1 MFPTMQTDDLRGAV
15 ADGMPQT
22 TKDLEHLV
30 RIPSIAFPGYD
41 PTPVHASAVATAEIL
56 EAAGLQ
62 GVRVIELPDG
72 VDHPAVF
79 GEIPARDGAPT
90 ILLYAHHDVQPEGPL
105 DEWESPPFEP
115 VVRDGRIY
123 GRGTSDDK
131 CGIVMHA
138 AALRAWGARPPVG
151 VKVLVEGEEEAGTE
165 HLPFLIRDNA
175 DLVRADVAV
184 IADSGNWR
192 RGVPTL
198 TTTLRGVVDCR
209 VEVRVLEKAVHSG
222 SYGGAIPDAL
232 TSLARLLA
240 TLHDA
245 TGNVAIAGLS
255 SAPWNGVQYDV
266 SAFREEAGVL
276 DGVEWIGE
284 GSLAERL
291 WTKPAVSVLGVDAP
305 RVREASNQLVPVA
318 TAKVSLRIPPGQDAE
333 RAMDALVAHLQTHAP
348 WGVRVRVERG
358 TGGEPFA
365 VQADGPAYAA
375 ARGAMSEAWGAETV
389 DMGAGGSIPLVPL
402 LAEMFPGIAVLMLG
416 PSDELAAAHSVNESL
431 ALQEL
436 ERGAVAEA
444 LLFDRLANL
453 A

>member
-1 MFPTMQTDDLRGAV
+1 MDLDELRRAV
-15 ADGMPQT
+15 SDLMPRTQQ
-22 TKDLEHLV
+22 DLERLV

-41 PTPVHASAVATAEIL
+41 TAPVHDSAVASAEIL

-72 VDHPAVF
+72 VDHPAVV
-79 GEIPARDGAPT
+79 GELPAPDGAPT

-131 CGIVMHA
+131 CGVVMHA
-138 AALRAWGARPPVG
+138 AAIRAWGARPPVG
-151 VKVLVEGEEEAGTE
+151 VKVLVEGEEEAATD
-165 HLPFLIRDNA
+165 HLPFLIRENA
-175 DLVRADVAV
+175 DRVRADVAV

-222 SYGGAIPDAL
+222 SFGGPIPDAL
-232 TSLARLLA
+232 TSLCLLLA
-240 TLHDA
+240 TLHDER
-245 TGNVAIAGLS
+245 GDVAIGGLAS
-255 SAPWNGVQYDV
+255 GRWTGAEYDPD
-266 SAFREEAGVL
+266 AFRAESGLL
-276 DGVEWIGE
+276 DGVEWIGT

-291 WTKPAVSVLGVDAP
+291 WTRPAVSVLGIDAP
-305 RVREASNQLVPVA
+305 RVREASNQLVPA
-318 TAKVSLRIPPGQDAE
+318 AAAKVSLRIPPGQDASG
-333 RAMDALVAHLQTHAP
+333 AMDALVSHLERHAP

-365 VQADGPAYAA
+365 VDADGPAYAA
-375 ARGAMSEAWGAETV
+375 AREAMAEAWGRGTV

-402 LAEMFPGIAVLMLG
+402 LADTFPGIAVLMLG

-431 ALQEL
+431 ALEEL
-436 ERGAVAEA
+436 ERCTVAEA
-444 LLFDRLANL
+444 RLFDRLAKL
-453 A
+453 G

>member
-1 MFPTMQTDDLRGAV
+1 MDTNDLRRAV
-15 ADGMPQT
+15 ADGMQQT
-22 TKDLEHLV
+22 TDDLEHLV

-41 PTPVHASAVATAEIL
+41 PAPVHASAVATAEIL
-56 EAAGLQ
+56 EAAGLR
-62 GVRVIELPDG
+62 GVRLLEMPDG

-79 GEIPARDGAPT
+79 GELPAPEGAPT

-105 DEWESPPFEP
+105 EQWDSPPFEP
-115 VVRDGRIY
+115 VVRGGRMF

-138 AALRAWGARPPVG
+138 ASIRAWAANPPIG
-151 VKVLVEGEEEAGTE
+151 VKVLVEGEEEAGTD

-209 VEVRVLEKAVHSG
+209 VEIRVLQKAAHSG

-232 TSLARLLA
+232 SSLARLLA
-240 TLHDA
+240 TLHDER
-245 TGNVAIAGLS
+245 GNVAIAGLAS
-255 SAPWNGVQYDV
+255 SPWQGVEYDV
-266 SAFREEAGVL
+266 DALREEAAVL
-276 DGVEWIGE
+276 DGVQMIGD

-291 WTKPAVSVLGVDAP
+291 WTRPAVSVLGIDAP

-318 TAKVSLRIPPGQDAE
+318 TAKVSLRIPPGQGAE
-333 RAMDALVAHLQTHAP
+333 AAMDALVAHLETHAP

-358 TGGEPFA
+358 TAGEPFA
-365 VQADGPAYAA
+365 VRADGPAYTA
-375 ARGAMSEAWGAETV
+375 AREAMADAWGRETV

-402 LAEMFPGIAVLMLG
+402 LAATFPGISVLILG

-431 ALQEL
+431 ALEEL

-444 LLFDRLANL
+444 LLFDRLAKS

>member
-1 MFPTMQTDDLRGAV
+1 MDIDDLRRAV
-15 ADGMPQT
+15 ADGMQQT
-22 TKDLEHLV
+22 IRDLERLV
-30 RIPSIAFPGYD
+30 RIPSIAFPGYE
-41 PTPVHASAVATAEIL
+41 PGPVHDSAVATAEIL
-56 EAAGLQ
+56 EAAGLRE
-62 GVRVIELPDG
+62 VRLLELPDG
-72 VDHPAVF
+72 VDHPAGF
-79 GEIPARDGAPT
+79 GELPAPDGAPT

-105 DEWESPPFEP
+105 EQWDSPPFDP
-115 VVRDGRIY
+115 VVRDGRMY

-138 AALRAWGARPPVG
+138 AAIRAWAANPPVG

-209 VEVRVLEKAVHSG
+209 VEVRVLDKAVHSG

-240 TLHDA
+240 TLHDDR
-245 TGNVAIAGLS
+245 GNVAIAGLAT
-255 SAPWNGVQYDV
+255 APWHGVEYDV
-266 SAFREEAGVL
+266 DAFREEAGVL
-276 DGVEWIGE
+276 DGVRMIGD

-291 WTKPAVSVLGVDAP
+291 WTRPAVSVLGIDAP

-318 TAKVSLRIPPGQDAE
+318 TAKVSLRIPPGQDAGA
-333 RAMDALVAHLQTHAP
+333 AMDALVSHLETHAP
-348 WGVRVRVERG
+348 WGVRVTVERG

-365 VQADGPAYAA
+365 VDADGPVFTA
-375 ARGAMSEAWGAETV
+375 AREAMAEAWGRETV

-402 LAEMFPGIAVLMLG
+402 LAETFPGIAVLLLG

-431 ALQEL
+431 ALEEL

-444 LLFDRLANL
+444 LLLARLANGR
-453 A
+453 

>member
-1 MFPTMQTDDLRGAV
+1 MDTNDLRRAV
-15 ADGMPQT
+15 ADGMQQAT
-22 TKDLEHLV
+22 DDLEHLV

-41 PTPVHASAVATAEIL
+41 PAPVHASAVATAEIL
-56 EAAGLQ
+56 EAAGLR
-62 GVRVIELPDG
+62 GVRLLEMPDG

-79 GEIPARDGAPT
+79 GELPAPEGAPT

-105 DEWESPPFEP
+105 EQWDSPPFEP
-115 VVRDGRIY
+115 VVRGGRMF

-138 AALRAWGARPPVG
+138 ASIRAWAANPPIG
-151 VKVLVEGEEEAGTE
+151 VKVLVEGEEEAGTD

-209 VEVRVLEKAVHSG
+209 VEIRVLQKAAHSG

-232 TSLARLLA
+232 SSLARLLA
-240 TLHDA
+240 TLHDER
-245 TGNVAIAGLS
+245 GNVAIAGLAS
-255 SAPWNGVQYDV
+255 SPWQGVEYDV
-266 SAFREEAGVL
+266 GALREDAAVL
-276 DGVEWIGE
+276 DGVQMIGD

-291 WTKPAVSVLGVDAP
+291 WARPAVSVLGIDAP

-318 TAKVSLRIPPGQDAE
+318 TAKVSLRIPPGQEAE
-333 RAMDALVAHLQTHAP
+333 AAMDALVAHLETHAP

-365 VQADGPAYAA
+365 VQADGPAYTA
-375 ARGAMSEAWGAETV
+375 AREAMADAWGRETV

-402 LAEMFPGIAVLMLG
+402 LAATFPGISVLILG

-431 ALQEL
+431 ALEEL

-444 LLFDRLANL
+444 LLFGRLAKS

>member
-1 MFPTMQTDDLRGAV
+1 MDIDDLRRAV
-15 ADGMPQT
+15 ADGMQQT
-22 TKDLEHLV
+22 TRDLERLV
-30 RIPSIAFPGYD
+30 RIPSIAFPGYE
-41 PTPVHASAVATAEIL
+41 PGPVHDSAVATAEIL
-56 EAAGLQ
+56 EAAGLRE
-62 GVRVIELPDG
+62 VRLLELPDG

-79 GEIPARDGAPT
+79 GELPAPDGAPT

-105 DEWESPPFEP
+105 EQWDSPPFDP
-115 VVRDGRIY
+115 VVRDGRMY

-138 AALRAWGARPPVG
+138 AAIRAWAANPPVG

-209 VEVRVLEKAVHSG
+209 VEVRVLDKAVHSG

-240 TLHDA
+240 TLHDDR
-245 TGNVAIAGLS
+245 GNVAIAGLAT
-255 SAPWNGVQYDV
+255 APWHGVEYDV
-266 SAFREEAGVL
+266 DAFREEAGVL
-276 DGVEWIGE
+276 DGVRMIGD

-291 WTKPAVSVLGVDAP
+291 WTRPAVSVLGIDAP

-318 TAKVSLRIPPGQDAE
+318 TAKVSLRIPPGQDAGA
-333 RAMDALVAHLQTHAP
+333 AMDALVSHLETHAP
-348 WGVRVRVERG
+348 WGVRVTVERG

-365 VQADGPAYAA
+365 VDADGPVFTA
-375 ARGAMSEAWGAETV
+375 AREAMAEAWGRETV

-402 LAEMFPGIAVLMLG
+402 LAETFPGIAVLLLG

-431 ALQEL
+431 ALEEL

-444 LLFDRLANL
+444 LLLARLANGR
-453 A
+453 

>member
-1 MFPTMQTDDLRGAV
+1 MQTDDLRRAV
-15 ADGMPQT
+15 SGRMPQT
-22 TKDLEHLV
+22 TADLERLV

-41 PTPVHASAVATAEIL
+41 PAPVHASAVATAEIL

-62 GVRVIELPDG
+62 GVRVLELPDG

-79 GEIPARDGAPT
+79 GELPAPEGAPT

-105 DEWESPPFEP
+105 EEWDSPPFEP
-115 VVRDGRIY
+115 VVRDGRMY

-138 AALRAWGARPPVG
+138 AAIGAWSADPPVG

-209 VEVRVLEKAVHSG
+209 VEVRVLDKAVHSG
-222 SYGGAIPDAL
+222 SYGGGIPDAL
-232 TSLARLLA
+232 TSLCRLLA
-240 TLHDA
+240 TLHDER
-245 TGNVAIAGLS
+245 GNVAIAGLTTG
-255 SAPWNGVQYDV
+255 PWNGVAYDEE
-266 SAFREEAGVL
+266 AFRQEAGVR
-276 DGVEWIGE
+276 DGVASIGD
-284 GSLAERL
+284 GPLAERL
-291 WTKPAVSVLGVDAP
+291 WTKPAVSVLGIDAP

-318 TAKVSLRIPPGQDAE
+318 TAKVSLRIPPGQDANA
-333 RAMDALVAHLQTHAP
+333 AMDALVHHLETHAP
-348 WGVRVRVERG
+348 WGVGVRVDRG

-365 VQADGPAYAA
+365 VDAEGPTYAA
-375 ARGAMSEAWGAETV
+375 ARRAMGEAWGRDTV

-402 LAEMFPGIAVLMLG
+402 LAETFPGIAILICG
-416 PSDELAAAHSVNESL
+416 ASDELAAAHSVNESL
-431 ALQEL
+431 ALDEL
-436 ERGAVAEA
+436 ERAAVAEA
-444 LLFDRLANL
+444 LLFGRLANP

>member
-1 MFPTMQTDDLRGAV
+1 MQTDDLRRGV
-15 ADGMPQT
+15 SDGMPQT
-22 TKDLEHLV
+22 TDELERLV

-41 PTPVHASAVATAEIL
+41 PSPVHASAVTTAEIL
-56 EAAGLQ
+56 EAAGLRD
-62 GVRVIELPDG
+62 VRVVELPDG

-79 GEIPARDGAPT
+79 GQIPAPQGAPT

-105 DEWESPPFEP
+105 DEWDSPPFEP
-115 VVRDGRIY
+115 VIRDGRMF

-138 AALRAWGARPPVG
+138 AAIRAWGGRPPIG
-151 VKVLVEGEEEAGTE
+151 VKVLVEGEEEAGTD
-165 HLPFLIRDNA
+165 HLPFLIQENA

-232 TSLARLLA
+232 TSLCRLLA
-240 TLHDA
+240 TLHDER
-245 TGNVAIAGLS
+245 GNVAIAGLVS
-255 SAPWNGVQYDV
+255 GRWDGVEYDAA
-266 SAFREEAGVL
+266 AFREEAGVL
-276 DGVEWIGE
+276 DGVEWIGD
-284 GSLAERL
+284 GPLAARL
-291 WTKPAVSVLGVDAP
+291 WTKPAVSVLGIDAP

-318 TAKVSLRIPPGQDAE
+318 TAKVSLRIPPGQDAGM
-333 RAMDALVAHLQTHAP
+333 AMDALVAHLEAHAP
-348 WGVRVRVERG
+348 WGVRVRVEPG
-358 TGGEPFA
+358 TGGQPFA
-365 VQADGPAYAA
+365 VQADGPVYAA
-375 ARGAMSEAWGAETV
+375 ARETMAEAWGAETV

-402 LAEMFPGIAVLMLG
+402 LAETFPGIAVLMLG

-431 ALQEL
+431 ALEEL

-444 LLFDRLANL
+444 LLFDRLANP

>member
-1 MFPTMQTDDLRGAV
+1 MDTAIDTEGLRRAV
-15 ADGMPQT
+15 AEGMPGT
-22 TKDLEHLV
+22 TQDLERLV

-41 PTPVHASAVATAEIL
+41 PTPVHASAVTTAEIL
-56 EAAGLQ
+56 ESAGLRD
-62 GVRVIELPDG
+62 VRLVELPDG

-79 GEIPARDGAPT
+79 GEIPAPDGAPT
-90 ILLYAHHDVQPEGPL
+90 ILLYAHHDVQPEGTL
-105 DEWESPPFEP
+105 EEWDSPPFEP
-115 VVRDGRIY
+115 VVRDGRMY

-138 AALRAWGARPPVG
+138 AAIRAWGARPPIG
-151 VKVLVEGEEEAGTE
+151 VKVLVEGEEEAGTD
-165 HLPFLIRDNA
+165 HLPFLIKDNA

-232 TSLARLLA
+232 TSLSRLLA
-240 TLHDA
+240 TLHDDE
-245 TGNVAIAGLS
+245 GDVAIDGLAS
-255 SAPWNGVQYDV
+255 GRWNGVEYDEA
-266 SAFREEAGVL
+266 AFREEAGVL
-276 DGVEWIGE
+276 DGVEWIGT

-291 WTKPAVSVLGVDAP
+291 WTKPAVSVLGIDAP

-318 TAKVSLRIPPGQDAE
+318 TAKVSLRIPPGQDAPA
-333 RAMDALVAHLQTHAP
+333 AMDALVAHLETHAP

-358 TGGEPFA
+358 TDGQPFA
-365 VQADGPAYAA
+365 VRADGPVYAA
-375 ARGAMSEAWGAETV
+375 ARQAMSEAWGAETV
-389 DMGAGGSIPLVPL
+389 DMGAGGSIPLVPM
-402 LAEMFPGIAVLMLG
+402 LAETFPGIAVLMLG

-431 ALQEL
+431 ALEEL

-444 LLFDRLANL
+444 LLFERLAKL

>member
-1 MFPTMQTDDLRGAV
+1 MDIDDLRPAV
-15 ADGMPQT
+15 AAEMARTQG
-22 TKDLEHLV
+22 DLERLV

-41 PTPVHASAVATAEIL
+41 AGPVHDSAVATAEIL
-56 EAAGLQ
+56 EAAGLG
-62 GVRVIELPDG
+62 GVRLIELPDG

-79 GEIPARDGAPT
+79 GELPAPDGAPT

-105 DEWESPPFEP
+105 DEWDSPPFEP
-115 VVRDGRIY
+115 AVRDGRMY

-131 CGIVMHA
+131 CGIVLHA
-138 AALRAWGARPPVG
+138 AAIRAWAATPPIG
-151 VKVLVEGEEEAGTE
+151 VKVLVEGEEEAGTD
-165 HLPFLIRDNA
+165 HLPFLIRDHA
-175 DLVRADVAV
+175 EMVGADVAV

-222 SYGGAIPDAL
+222 SYGGPIPDAL

-240 TLHDA
+240 TLHDER
-245 TGNVAIAGLS
+245 GDVAIGGLAS
-255 SAPWNGVQYDV
+255 GVWKGVDYDEA
-266 SAFREEAGVL
+266 AFREEAGVV
-276 DGVEWIGE
+276 DGVEWIGT

-291 WTKPAVSVLGVDAP
+291 WTRPAVSVLGIDAP
-305 RVREASNQLVPVA
+305 RVREASNQLVPAA
-318 TAKVSLRIPPGQDAE
+318 TAKVSLRIPPGQEAGA
-333 RAMDALVAHLQTHAP
+333 AMDALVSHLESHAP

-365 VQADGPAYAA
+365 VDADGPVYSA
-375 ARGAMSEAWGAETV
+375 ARDAMAEAWGRDTV

-402 LAEMFPGIAVLMLG
+402 LASTFPGIAVLMLG

-431 ALQEL
+431 ALEEL
-436 ERGAVAEA
+436 ERCAVAEA
-444 LLFDRLANL
+444 SLFGRLANL
-453 A
+453 R

>member
-1 MFPTMQTDDLRGAV
+1 MQTDHLRRAV

-22 TKDLEHLV
+22 AGELERLV

-41 PTPVHASAVATAEIL
+41 PEPVHASAVATAEIL
-56 EAAGLQ
+56 ESAGLEH
-62 GVRVIELPDG
+62 VRVIELPDG

-79 GEIPARDGAPT
+79 GEIPAPDGAPT

-105 DEWESPPFEP
+105 DEWDSPPFEP
-115 VVRDGRIY
+115 VVRDGRMF

-138 AALRAWGARPPVG
+138 AAIRAWSARPPIG

-165 HLPFLIRDNA
+165 HLPFLIRENA

-232 TSLARLLA
+232 TSLCRLLA
-240 TLHDA
+240 TLHDER
-245 TGNVAIAGLS
+245 GNVAIEGLAS
-255 SAPWNGVQYDV
+255 GPWDGVEYDTDG
-266 SAFREEAGVL
+266 FRDEAGVL
-276 DGVEWIGE
+276 DGVEWIGD
-284 GSLAERL
+284 GPLAERL
-291 WTKPAVSVLGVDAP
+291 WTKPAVSVLGIDAP
-305 RVREASNQLVPVA
+305 RVREASNQLVPAA
-318 TAKVSLRIPPGQDAE
+318 TAKVSLRIPPGQHAGT
-333 RAMDALVAHLQTHAP
+333 AMDALVAHLETHAP
-348 WGVRVRVERG
+348 WGVRIRVDRG

-365 VQADGPAYAA
+365 VQADGPVYAA
-375 ARGAMSEAWGAETV
+375 AREAMAEAWDAETV

-402 LAEMFPGIAVLMLG
+402 LAETFPGIAVLMLG
-416 PSDELAAAHSVNESL
+416 PSDERAAAHSVNESL
-431 ALQEL
+431 ALAEL

-444 LLFDRLANL
+444 LLFERLANL

>member
-1 MFPTMQTDDLRGAV
+1 MDTNDLRRAV
-15 ADGMPQT
+15 ADGMQQAT
-22 TKDLEHLV
+22 DDLEHLV

-41 PTPVHASAVATAEIL
+41 PAPVHASAVATAEIL
-56 EAAGLQ
+56 EAAGLR
-62 GVRVIELPDG
+62 GVRLLEMPDG

-79 GEIPARDGAPT
+79 GELPAPEGAPT

-105 DEWESPPFEP
+105 EQWDSPPFEP
-115 VVRDGRIY
+115 VVRGGRMF

-138 AALRAWGARPPVG
+138 ASIRAWAANPPIG
-151 VKVLVEGEEEAGTE
+151 VKVLVEGEEEAGTD

-209 VEVRVLEKAVHSG
+209 VEIRVLQKAAHSG

-232 TSLARLLA
+232 SSLARLLA
-240 TLHDA
+240 TLHDER
-245 TGNVAIAGLS
+245 GNVAIAGLAS
-255 SAPWNGVQYDV
+255 SPWQGVEYDV
-266 SAFREEAGVL
+266 DALREEAAVL
-276 DGVEWIGE
+276 DGVQMIGD

-291 WTKPAVSVLGVDAP
+291 WARPAVSVLGIDAP

-318 TAKVSLRIPPGQDAE
+318 TAKVSLRIPPGQEAE
-333 RAMDALVAHLQTHAP
+333 AAMDALVAHLETHAP

-365 VQADGPAYAA
+365 VQADGPAYTA
-375 ARGAMSEAWGAETV
+375 AREAMADAWGRETV

-402 LAEMFPGIAVLMLG
+402 LAATFPGISVLILG

-431 ALQEL
+431 ALEEL

-444 LLFDRLANL
+444 LLFGRLAKS

>member
-1 MFPTMQTDDLRGAV
+1 MQTDDLRRAV
-15 ADGMPQT
+15 ADGMQRT
-22 TKDLEHLV
+22 TDELERLV
-30 RIPSIAFPGYD
+30 RIPSIAFAAYD
-41 PTPVHASAVATAEIL
+41 PTPVHASAVVTAEIL
-56 EAAGLQ
+56 ESAGLR

-79 GEIPARDGAPT
+79 GEIPAPDGAPT

-105 DEWESPPFEP
+105 EEWDSPPFEP
-115 VVRDGRIY
+115 IVRDGRMY

-138 AALRAWGARPPVG
+138 AAVRAWGARPPIG

-165 HLPFLIRDNA
+165 HLPFLIRENA

-232 TSLARLLA
+232 TSLCRLLA
-240 TLHDA
+240 TLHDER
-245 TGNVAIAGLS
+245 GNVAIGGLAS
-255 SAPWNGVQYDV
+255 GPWTGVEYDPE
-266 SAFREEAGVL
+266 AFRTEAGVL
-276 DGVEWIGE
+276 DGVGWIGD

-318 TAKVSLRIPPGQDAE
+318 TAKVSLRIPPGQDAGT
-333 RAMDALVAHLQTHAP
+333 AMEALISHLETHAP

-358 TGGEPFA
+358 TAGEPFA
-365 VQADGPAYAA
+365 VRADGPVYTA
-375 ARGAMSEAWGAETV
+375 ARGAMAEAWGAETV

-402 LAEMFPGIAVLMLG
+402 LAETFPGIAVLMLG
-416 PSDELAAAHSVNESL
+416 PSDELASAHSVNESL
-431 ALQEL
+431 ALEEL

-444 LLFDRLANL
+444 LMFERLANL
-453 A
+453 D